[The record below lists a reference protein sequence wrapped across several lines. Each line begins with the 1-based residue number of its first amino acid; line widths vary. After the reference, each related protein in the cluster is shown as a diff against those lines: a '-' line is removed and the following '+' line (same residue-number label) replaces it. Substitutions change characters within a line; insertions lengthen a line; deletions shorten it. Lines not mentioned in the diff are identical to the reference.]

1 MIKIRALRP
10 SELKQVLALLSRYSD
25 RESEY
30 SVLRKMQQLYIP
42 LHRLSQLLPL
52 NCQFLPAIFVAVAWD
67 EWDKTATSASI
78 SAPVLSGRQDAGNRD
93 KVLGLIWLSRDGRH
107 ARRWKI
113 DHLVLDPEASSY
125 DVGTQL
131 INYVINRYGG
141 DGVQTFLAY
150 VDQYYNTGLA
160 LLKSCG
166 FRRCGRMH
174 YFSRRGSF
182 PARKGDESASPVGL
196 REIRSGDALRL
207 ATLYNEILPPEARV
221 CLEKSARDF
230 RRGLPSSIGEKL
242 QGGFFKR
249 WVIEDAARDCLIA
262 AIEIS
267 TCNYEEFYL
276 SLLVHP
282 AWETLYEDVLAYAIR
297 QVSGMTSQATLHAD
311 CFEFCRKGLE
321 TLEGSGF
328 QRNAIAE
335 ILVKDYWI
343 PLENKEGSRLQ
354 SPLLLFS
361 GRTSPA

>member
-10 SELKQVLALLSRYSD
+10 GELKQVLALLSRYSD

-52 NCQFLPAIFVAVAWD
+52 NCQFMPGIFVAVAWD
-67 EWDKTATSASI
+67 ERGNT
-78 SAPVLSGRQDAGNRD
+78 PVTHPDVGNRD
-93 KVLGLIWLSRDGRH
+93 KVLGLVWLSRDGRH
-107 ARRWKI
+107 SRRWKI
-113 DHLVLDPEASSY
+113 DHLVLDPDASSY

-166 FRRCGRMH
+166 FRRCGRIH
-174 YFSRRGSF
+174 YFSRRGPL
-182 PARKGDESASPVGL
+182 PARAEEGYTPPAGL
-196 REIRSGDALRL
+196 RESRSGDASRL
-207 ATLYNEILPPEARV
+207 AVLYNDMLPPEARI

-230 RRGLPSSIGEKL
+230 RSSLPMAIGEKFR
-242 QGGFFKR
+242 GGFFKR
-249 WVIEDAARDCLIA
+249 WVVEDAARNCLVA
-262 AIEIS
+262 AIDIS
-267 TCNYEEFYL
+267 TRDYAEFYL
-276 SLLVHP
+276 DLLVHP
-282 AWETLYEDVLAYAIR
+282 AWEILYEEVLAYAIR
-297 QVSGMTSQATLHAD
+297 QVSGMTGQAILHTD

-321 TLEGSGF
+321 TLEGAAF

-335 ILVKDYWI
+335 VLVKDYWI
-343 PLENKEGSRLQ
+343 PLEDKEGSRLQ
-354 SPLLLFS
+354 SPLLVFS